1 MFVNMLTIDD
11 PRAEKEVQWLAEH
24 LGVTVPEAIVIACKR
39 LRWAEFDRVLAEI
52 HERHPLPEDPEE
64 RARLAD
70 HSYLYGPDG
79 LPK

>member
-1 MFVNMLTIDD
+1 MFLNMLTIDD
-11 PRAEKEVQWLAEH
+11 PRVEKEVQWVAEH

-39 LRWAEFDRVLAEI
+39 LRRAERGRGLAEI
-52 HERHPLPEDPEE
+52 HELHPLPADPKE
-64 RARLAD
+64 RARFAD